1 MGIEAS
7 VIGAIAAATAAA
19 AGVAGTTYSI
29 VAGEDAK
36 KQQRE
41 AMNKQEAAQKQ
52 AAEQAASQQ
61 RRSEMAISQATR
73 KTPDVSSIM
82 ERAQQAS
89 ATGPSATMLTGPSG
103 AAPSD
108 MMLGRSTL
116 LGG

>member
-1 MGIEAS
+1 MGIEAA
-7 VIGAIAAATAAA
+7 ILGAMAAISA
-19 AGVAGTTYSI
+19 AGTAYS
-29 VAGEDAK
+29 VVSGE
-36 KQQRE
+36 QQKSQQKE
-41 AMNKQEAAQKQ
+41 AMSQQKQ
-52 AAEQAASQQ
+52 AQDQAAQQAASQQ